1 MGAGFDIVSGGEL
14 QRVLAAGADPQKIVF
29 SGVGKTAAEMKQALD
44 AGILCFNIESPAEL
58 ERLNEVAGHCGKRA
72 PVSLRVNP
80 NVDPK
85 THPYISTGLKEA
97 KFGVAYDDALA
108 LYRRA
113 AALPNIEVAG
123 IDCHIGSQ
131 LLDPSPFVEAL
142 ERILALVDQLTAEGI
157 RIHHLDLGGGLGIKY
172 KDDEVQPT
180 VASYL
185 NPLLDKLAGRGLKVV
200 LEPGRRLV
208 GNAGLLLTRVEFL
221 KPGEGKNFA
230 IVDAAM
236 NDLMR
241 PALYEAWHDILPVTP
256 HAGETRVYD
265 VVGPVCETGDFLG
278 LARPLCL
285 EAGDLLAVMSAGAYG
300 MAMSFQLQHPA
311 ARGRGHGRWRQGIPD
326 PPPRNRRR
334 TLRRRTA
341 VAGMRRLASCFSS
354 PRCWSRPAAKNP
366 PRRKAA
372 PPTLITTTQAQTI
385 ALEVSERTLGSL
397 EAVNDPKIGAEIAG
411 KIVKIAVRAGEA
423 VSKGQLLAQIDPT
436 DAGHQANV
444 DNAETRPPAGPAR
457 AAGTGTRSPDGTGAE
472 NLHLEKCPG

>member
-1 MGAGFDIVSGGEL
+1 VR
-14 QRVLAAGADPQKIVF
+14 Q
-29 SGVGKTAAEMKQALD
+29 T
-44 AGILCFNIESPAEL
+44 
-58 ERLNEVAGHCGKRA
+58 A

-142 ERILALVDQLTAEGI
+142 ERILALVDQLTATGI
-157 RIHHLDLGGGLGIKY
+157 RIRHIDLGGGLGIQY
-172 KDDEVQPT
+172 KDDQAQPT

-185 NPLLDKLAGRGLKVV
+185 APLLDKLAGRGLKVV

-221 KPGEGKNFA
+221 KPGEGKSFA

-256 HAGETRVYD
+256 HAGETRMS
-265 VVGPVCETGDFLG
+265 TTWS
-278 LARPLCL
+278 AR
-285 EAGDLLAVMSAGAYG
+285 SAK
-300 MAMSFQLQHPA
+300 PA
-311 ARGRGHGRWRQGIPD
+311 TSSAWRARC
-326 PPPRNRRR
+326 
-334 TLRRRTA
+334 
-341 VAGMRRLASCFSS
+341 AS
-354 PRCWSRPAAKNP
+354 
-366 PRRKAA
+366 
-372 PPTLITTTQAQTI
+372 
-385 ALEVSERTLGSL
+385 
-397 EAVNDPKIGAEIAG
+397 
-411 KIVKIAVRAGEA
+411 
-423 VSKGQLLAQIDPT
+423 
-436 DAGHQANV
+436 
-444 DNAETRPPAGPAR
+444 PPATCWR
-457 AAGTGTRSPDGTGAE
+457 
-472 NLHLEKCPG
+472 